1 MKLIKGYD
9 WILIGLSTLFLLYTA
24 ANDLIN
30 LLSEKTTDV
39 GISFSNGMTL
49 GVVLFFL
56 SCLTLTNKV
65 TGNLGASVL
74 SYSLLGYFL
83 FLTCTGYGFHP
94 LHNKYHALLLLG
106 FAAYSFIFKA
116 GTYNIS
122 IVMSIFWAYLIV
134 NFHEGSIKTLFDPSQ
149 DSLLLNPNCML
160 VMILCL
166 TVAGAI
172 EHYKRAESRKDKRIK
187 QNGEINADTGDD
199 FNTVYVER
207 HHHHNQ
213 RNHSN
218 PHHHNHYET
227 TGFEGTPNSGWDI
240 EFGPIDDNCH
250 HNPQYD

>member
-9 WILIGLSTLFLLYTA
+9 WILIGLSLLFLLYTA

-30 LLSEKTTDV
+30 LLSEKTTDI
-39 GISFSNGMTL
+39 GISFSNGMIL
-49 GVVLFFL
+49 GLVLFTL
-56 SCLTLTNKV
+56 SILTLVNKV

-83 FLTCTGYGFHP
+83 FLTCTGYEFHP

-116 GTYNIS
+116 GTYSIS
-122 IVMSIFWAYLIV
+122 IVMSIFWVYLIA

-166 TVAGAI
+166 TIVGAI
-172 EHYKRAESRKDKRIK
+172 EHYKRAETRKGNRIK
-187 QNGEINADTGDD
+187 QDRGNNIDNGDD
-199 FNTVYVER
+199 FRTVFVDKHHYYNQGN
-207 HHHHNQ
+207 HHH
-213 RNHSN
+213 
-218 PHHHNHYET
+218 PHHHNHFET
-227 TGFEGTPNSGWDI
+227 TSFEGTPNDGWDI
-240 EFGPIDDNCH
+240 NFGAIDD
-250 HNPQYD
+250 D